1 MKTRLMIAAVA
12 VLGAGAAYA
21 AGPLKNADTNNDG
34 FVSLD
39 EMKAA
44 HSARIEEHFARVDSN
59 GDGLLSEEERAA
71 AREARREHRKDQRH
85 HRRHMRTNPEQ
96 VVEHLDTDG
105 SGSVSFEEFQ
115 GRRFSPSAEQF
126 AVADSDGDGELDLT
140 ELGEMMAA
148 HRAERAAKRKDRSK
162 D

>member
-21 AGPLKNADTNNDG
+21 AGPMKNADTNNDG

-44 HSARIEEHFARVDSN
+44 HSARIEKHFARADTN
-59 GDGLLSEEERAA
+59 GDGLLSEEERAE
-71 AREARREHRKDQRH
+71 AREARREHMKDRRQ
-85 HRRHMRTNPEQ
+85 HRRHMRADPEQ
-96 VVEHLDTDG
+96 IVERLDTDG
-105 SGSVSFEEFQ
+105 SGSISLKEFE
-115 GRRFSPSAEQF
+115 GRRFAPDPEHF
-126 AVADSDGDGELDLT
+126 AAADSDGNGELDAA

-148 HRAERAAKRKDRSK
+148 RRAKRHAAWKDGSK